1 MAKFRF
7 LSYYLFVEHMNKRKW
22 FSATFSYWHYGFMC
36 NSHLPSVTA
45 SKIHML
51 ILAASGISSISYM
64 LFSHLLVLVIYFTV
78 NAM

>member
-1 MAKFRF
+1 MAKFCF

-64 LFSHLLVLVIYFTV
+64 LF
-78 NAM
+78 